1 MENFKI
7 KKTSD
12 SLKFIVYFFTES
24 SKLCL
29 KDLSDDVTTKLSE
42 MLQADKAALEK
53 FYQFFGL
60 EMGGRY
66 PLKEIKQMF
75 PDTAVGVVKECFEV
89 LRLYDLVE
97 ILEKVRPRSL
107 RPAVSPEQIEKLRRA
122 GGRPT
127 KYHSDVAVLIVN
139 LTIEEDIVETEHVE
153 KIETFFKDLNSQNEV
168 ALISLDTSQETRE
181 LLGEIK
187 KRNHGKLYDF
197 RKGSYTIDLEHT
209 LRQMDRLEKELEDV
223 MQMEEGDEQRQNDLE
238 RRLSL
243 LKKDEL
249 SRRCKLED
257 VVKEIEQAKRD
268 FEKLEKD
275 SITKPI
281 STAMDEWIHNQG
293 WLTSYAYRHTCTY
306 TYMFILFEKG
316 SRFNK
321 TLRKANKVTIESTLK
336 IIERRKKKLFGN

>member
-12 SLKFIVYFFTES
+12 SLKFIVYFFAES

-60 EMGGRY
+60 QMGGRY
-66 PLKEIKQMF
+66 DLKKINQMF
-75 PDTAVGVVKECFEV
+75 PDTAVGVVKECFDL

-107 RPAVSPEQIEKLRRA
+107 RPAVSPKQIEKLQRA
-122 GGRPT
+122 DDRPT
-127 KYHSDVAVLIVN
+127 KYHSDVAVLIVD
-139 LTIEEDIVETEHVE
+139 LTVEEDIVEREHAE
-153 KIETFFKDLNSQNEV
+153 KIETFFKDLNSRNEV
-168 ALISLDTSQETRE
+168 ALISLGTSQETRE

-187 KRNHGKLYDF
+187 KRNQRKGYEF
-197 RKGSYTIDLEHT
+197 REGSYTIDLEHI
-209 LRQMDRLEKELEDV
+209 LRHMDRLEKELEDV
-223 MQMEEGDEQRQNDLE
+223 VQMEEGDEQRQNGLE
-238 RRLSL
+238 LRLSL

-249 SRRCKLED
+249 RHRGKLES

-268 FEKLEKD
+268 FEELEKD
-275 SITKPI
+275 STTKPI

-293 WLTSYAYRHTCTY
+293 WLTS
-306 TYMFILFEKG
+306 
-316 SRFNK
+316 
-321 TLRKANKVTIESTLK
+321 
-336 IIERRKKKLFGN
+336 